1 MYASGKEL
9 LTLSYTN
16 NSVVFNVFPI
26 PLAYNFNPNNF
37 VLDTKLYQSRLYIL
51 YRSIV
56 TYNIYLYEFQQAQ
69 LLFQQYPNGT
79 SLNKIGVTITE
90 VFRFNNNYISKVIRF
105 ARGVSQPTGGM
116 VIWAYNDK

>member
-1 MYASGKEL
+1 
-9 LTLSYTN
+9 
-16 NSVVFNVFPI
+16 VFNVFPI

-37 VLDTKLYQSRLYIL
+37 VLDTKLYQSKLYIL

-56 TYNIYLYEFQQAQ
+56 TYNIYLYEFQKAQ

-79 SLNKIGVTITE
+79 RLSTTGVTITE

-105 ARGVSQPTGGM
+105 ARGVNQPTGGM
-116 VIWAYNDK
+116 VIWAYNDN